1 MRTQEQQF
9 YYRQNGKKEGT
20 VINTRLKRYYEMLYP
35 SKLEEKEFI
44 CLFIVKT
51 DEQGNPALDKDGNEI
66 KFHRYVKNF
75 EQYME
80 CILKYRH
87 NYHIYN
93 ALATVKYD
101 RKNELHRREANMRQQ
116 RVLFIDFDKKDHE
129 NLRSVEEFRQLIKDK
144 LPDLFIHAVYDSGH
158 GYHFYSIVKPTCKI
172 REFSELNK
180 LICQLVGAD
189 TNACKVTQVARIPCT
204 YNRKHPDENGEF
216 PIVKEVDHYKK
227 HDNQV
232 AGYHPM
238 DTAFIR
244 RRVENEL
251 KKEQFQLESKPLEK
265 WDYSGDGLNLK
276 TYPCLCTEKVLR
288 EGADEGERNT
298 WLGRIVSMLRYDGYT
313 ESKVREICLDWN
325 TRCRP
330 PKNPNEVKK
339 DIDAYLDHENIYRLN
354 GCWEQIPDER
364 VKKMVQA
371 QCDKLHCMQAV
382 QKKVISIQ
390 EDIGVKMSQKLL
402 TDNRLRND
410 KDISM
415 SGFEYLIMTILY
427 KYIKS
432 GSKTPFTI
440 RNLKMKMQYKIHG
453 KWQLC
458 MDIETFKETLER
470 LVAHRCI
477 ELVEPENKSKNSF
490 DLTKIK
496 IKRGLKDLNDK
507 YIEFYYSAARAFIAK
522 QITQN
527 EFKVFLCIVNNIR
540 NGHSCTI
547 EEMDRILHFGKSNI
561 IKAIKNLQS
570 AQCIDVIQNRSDKGN
585 WYNIYSQKHTNKYND
600 NTCNDGGVIVDNP
613 NTDKVVGI
621 DKSKDD
627 IDITIKLMA

>member
-1 MRTQEQQF
+1 M
-9 YYRQNGKKEGT
+9 
-20 VINTRLKRYYEMLYP
+20 
-35 SKLEEKEFI
+35 
-44 CLFIVKT
+44 
-51 DEQGNPALDKDGNEI
+51 
-66 KFHRYVKNF
+66 
-75 EQYME
+75 
-80 CILKYRH
+80 
-87 NYHIYN
+87 
-93 ALATVKYD
+93 
-101 RKNELHRREANMRQQ
+101 
-116 RVLFIDFDKKDHE
+116 
-129 NLRSVEEFRQLIKDK
+129 
-144 LPDLFIHAVYDSGH
+144 
-158 GYHFYSIVKPTCKI
+158 IVKPTCKV
-172 REFSELNK
+172 RDLSELNK
-180 LICQLVGAD
+180 MVCQLVGAD

-204 YNRKHPDENGEF
+204 YNRKHPDENGKF
-216 PIVKEVDHYKK
+216 PLVKEVDHYKK

-251 KKEQFQLESKPLEK
+251 KKEQCQLESKPLEK

-276 TYPCLCTEKVLR
+276 TYPCLCTEKVLH

-402 TDNRLRND
+402 TNNRLRND

-458 MDIETFKETLER
+458 MDIKTFKDTLER

-477 ELVEPENKSKNSF
+477 ELVEPENKTKNSF

-540 NGHSCTI
+540 NGRSCTI
-547 EEMDRILHFGKSNI
+547 EEMDRILHFGKSHI
-561 IKAIKNLQS
+561 IEAIKNLQS